1 MKIPFSSF
9 IFLVITMAFSLNA
22 QAHRYHFGLTE
33 LSVNERTQMLEVSHR
48 FFVADMQRAL
58 SLKANKDLK
67 DAQAQIEEYVNSRF
81 QMRDKKGTVLKPTWV
96 GMEADVHNIWIYQE
110 IPLADIQGNQLTVRQ
125 SMLMDIERDQVNT
138 LNVTSGGKTTS
149 HTLMPGASQKVVHLQ
164 VH

>member
-9 IFLVITMAFSLNA
+9 IFLVISMAFSLHA

-33 LSVNERTQMLEVSHR
+33 LSVNKRTQMLEVSHR

-58 SLKANKDLK
+58 SLNADKDLK
-67 DAQAQIEEYVNSRF
+67 DVPAQIEKYINARF
-81 QMRDKKGTVLKPTWV
+81 QIRDEKGTALKPEWV

-110 IPLADIQGNQLTVRQ
+110 VPLADIQGNQLTVRQ

-149 HTLMPGASQKVVHLQ
+149 HTLTPGANQVLVDLRVH
-164 VH
+164 